1 MRKNKLP
8 ATRDSI
14 TKHFVID
21 GKKFYLTSGKYPDG
35 TLGEIFIRIDK
46 EGSRLRVYDALAIAV
61 SIGLQHGI
69 PLSEF
74 CDKMIGL
81 GFEPAGVTGDSQILF
96 AKSPVDFIFRWLK
109 NRYGV
114 KP

>member
-8 ATRDSI
+8 TTRRSI
-14 TKHFVID
+14 TKRFVI
-21 GKKFYLTSGKYPDG
+21 GEKKFYLTAGEYPDG

-46 EGSRLRVYDALAIAV
+46 EGSRLRVYDALAITV

-69 PLSEF
+69 PLSEY
-74 CDKMIGL
+74 CDKLIGL
-81 GFEPAGVTGDSQILF
+81 GFEPAGVTSDPDIPF

-109 NRYGV
+109 NRYEV
-114 KP
+114 PK